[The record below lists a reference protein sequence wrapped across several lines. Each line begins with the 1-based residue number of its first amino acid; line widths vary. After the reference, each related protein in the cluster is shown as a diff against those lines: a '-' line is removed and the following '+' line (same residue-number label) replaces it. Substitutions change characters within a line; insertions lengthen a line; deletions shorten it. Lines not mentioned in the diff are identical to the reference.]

1 MNLKPITK
9 SGFKKLEAELKNLKQ
24 VERPLII
31 QAISDARE
39 LGDLSENAEYKSAKE
54 KQSLIERRIAYLEML
69 SANSDVIDV
78 ANLSGKVVS
87 FGATVKLQNLDSDEI
102 KTYQIVGEYEA
113 DLEHGLIS
121 NESPVAKAIMGKNE
135 GEEIVV
141 RTPSGEKF
149 FEIQEVSFR

>member
-9 SGFKKLEAELKNLKQ
+9 SGFKQLEEELKNLKQ

-31 QAISDARE
+31 QAIADARE

-78 ANLSGKVVS
+78 ATLSGKTVS

-113 DLEHGLIS
+113 NLEHGLIS

-135 GEEIVV
+135 GDEIMV

-149 FEIQEVSFR
+149 FEIQEVSFK